1 MKPSKEKIKGV
12 ANDVAGKLKSVSGT
26 VSDNPGMKLK
36 GEVQQLKG
44 KFQIASATVKDAIK
58 KKLK

>member
-1 MKPSKEKIKGV
+1 
-12 ANDVAGKLKSVSGT
+12 